1 MGPARSPGGGLRKP
15 PVLSAQGFN
24 GGLGGWALPRLG
36 TWWTVGPGSATYPRR
51 PGQAAKALQAAGS
64 SMQHGLTVPASH
76 GCYKDHGGGRV
87 LTCPGP
93 HGQPRQPYGSPL
105 PLDSA
110 PALASPGL
118 AGEATPNQVLHSFI
132 HSFIHRVLPGP
143 LQEHGGPRG
152 NAGWSASVWGDALP
166 SAGLMTWGR
175 ALEHPCHATV
185 SAEQDSHHI
194 HLMGFCAK
202 D

>member
-1 MGPARSPGGGLRKP
+1 
-15 PVLSAQGFN
+15 
-24 GGLGGWALPRLG
+24 
-36 TWWTVGPGSATYPRR
+36 
-51 PGQAAKALQAAGS
+51 
-64 SMQHGLTVPASH
+64 MQHGLTVPPSH

-93 HGQPRQPYGSPL
+93 HGQPRQPYGCPL

-118 AGEATPNQVLHSFI
+118 AGEATPNQVPHSFI

-152 NAGWSASVWGDALP
+152 DAGWSASVWGDALP

-175 ALEHPCHATV
+175 ALKHPCHAIV

-194 HLMGFCAK
+194 HLTGFCAK